1 MKSLLLA
8 SLGSITL
15 GFVLSSG
22 GLASADAGS
31 EGGSTPT
38 AEQIYKAARAPFRA
52 MIEFY
57 KLRQEFTERS
67 DGTWLGV
74 VRPSFEQQRETLATS
89 HETFSAVVGPWD
101 AVIKRLGSVHDA
113 SGRLS
118 SIEEVFGVTDAS
130 RAKYLVVSSIDSTA
144 QPGVHACVDVLIGV
158 GVRQPEGFEKPEL
171 LPTRYGALTGCG
183 LVKDVLVVAHPDLEE
198 NAQSIDEFEKL
209 HFELDDAIAKVLGH
223 TMVRTRVVLPPN
235 PPAGPDSGDK

>member
-1 MKSLLLA
+1 
-8 SLGSITL
+8 
-15 GFVLSSG
+15 V
-22 GLASADAGS
+22 
-31 EGGSTPT
+31 
-38 AEQIYKAARAPFRA
+38 
-52 MIEFY
+52 
-57 KLRQEFTERS
+57 
-67 DGTWLGV
+67 
-74 VRPSFEQQRETLATS
+74 
-89 HETFSAVVGPWD
+89 
-101 AVIKRLGSVHDA
+101 
-113 SGRLS
+113 
-118 SIEEVFGVTDAS
+118 
-130 RAKYLVVSSIDSTA
+130 
-144 QPGVHACVDVLIGV
+144 IGV